1 MSSVVKQL
9 LYVLKLFRV
18 ATGCIN
24 CFWIRSKEMLRIMYA
39 KYLVLDMIQRIHLR
53 YGSFGSIIRF
63 WILENKPNIQF
74 QIKNPDLDFSKEMH
88 PKHSVGISNAI
99 IF

>member
-1 MSSVVKQL
+1 MSSVLKQL
-9 LYVLKLFRV
+9 LYVLKLFQV
-18 ATGCIN
+18 ATGS
-24 CFWIRSKEMLRIMYA
+24 FWIRSKEMLRIMYP

-88 PKHSVGISNAI
+88 PKHLVGISNAI